1 MSRDGKRLPLS
12 SSCAALPYF
21 LLCAFVVLPLT
32 VGVLLPLLL
41 VHTIIF
47 KLLGLCGIGRARRD
61 KASAA
66 GDREN
71 ALLPTG
77 DSAPAAATSAASVAV
92 AVANAPAAAN
102 RVHDIVLFGATGFTG
117 KLAAQYL
124 AARYSGKDSNVHW
137 AIAGRRA
144 AALESLRAELQLSEL
159 PIIIADA
166 TDGASL
172 AAMAASAKVVLATA
186 GPFALH
192 GSEVVRACAEA
203 GTHYCDI
210 TGETDWVRQMIDRF
224 DDTAKRTGSTIVH
237 FCGHD
242 CVPWDL
248 SVLAC
253 ADHLRAAGDAQLA
266 RISCYDSIVF
276 WRTFLCVYERES
288 GIDVLNILVI
298 CLLCNVTCKCSFRRH
313 SGHIHQLAVG
323 PRAVQEP
330 PRF

>member
-1 MSRDGKRLPLS
+1 MTRDGKRLPLS
-12 SSCAALPYF
+12 TSCGALPYF

-32 VGVLLPLLL
+32 VGLLLPLLL
-41 VHTIIF
+41 VHTLVS
-47 KLLGLCGIGRARRD
+47 KLLGLCGIGRAPRG
-61 KASAA
+61 KAASPS
-66 GDREN
+66 DREGP
-71 ALLPTG
+71 LLPTG
-77 DSAPAAATSAASVAV
+77 ESAPAAAATSAASVSLAV
-92 AVANAPAAAN
+92 VNAPAAAAN
-102 RVHDIVLFGATGFTG
+102 RAHDIVLFGATGFTG

-124 AARYSGKDSNVHW
+124 AARYSGKDSNVRW
-137 AIAGRRA
+137 AIAGRRT
-144 AALESLRAELQLSEL
+144 AALESLRAELQLPEL

-224 DDTAKRTGSTIVH
+224 DETAKRTGATIVH

-276 WRTFLCVYERES
+276 WRTFSVLRLGLYECCR
-288 GIDVLNILVI
+288 
-298 CLLCNVTCKCSFRRH
+298 C
-313 SGHIHQLAVG
+313 
-323 PRAVQEP
+323 
-330 PRF
+330 